1 MKKSLITIYLVIINL
16 MVVAQTN
23 QLVWSNGRLIYGT
36 PIKTIDSLTYGEM
49 ENIDTLFLLLP
60 NSLSN
65 IVHDTIYV
73 DSNDNILIK
82 PNYYNITHSCTEG
95 VVVTLNQTKI
105 TKTTEGGNPTL
116 SSAAQIA
123 TVSLTE
129 GYTLEMVLVTMGETI
144 VNWYAD
150 NKVIIPTN
158 TTITGD
164 IKVVVITK
172 YINSDNTENEEITLL
187 KNNFTAGSK
196 ASLASNAYVANMNQ
210 TLQAYTEVKY
220 IDLILGDTR
229 NSEGDYAIT
238 TPTTIT
244 NVCVW
249 VFNANTNLMIEKLL
263 DNESLTSINSEE
275 VSRHV
280 LRVNVNK
287 HWNVPIYF
295 GYSCTKNNAKSIGY
309 YSESGNYLSGN
320 EFNSDIA
327 LSATNGSV
335 ACQCLIYGKSTK
347 TEQNNSPTNQDNNEV
362 LYASAYGILPGEV
375 DATKVNS
382 LLETASINNKTV
394 RFNDGEYIFSS
405 TMNIPSNVSIIGN
418 TKTIFKLST
427 STSANVLM
435 NLINS
440 DNVYISHIILDGG
453 LISQP
458 NTEGNKIGM
467 SVVSCRSINIEN
479 VEFIGWS
486 KQGLYSKTMSSYGN
500 STDGKFFKQFQIT
513 NCRFYFNYCGNYFDY
528 RCEYSQ
534 LLNCV
539 WGENYIGTIN
549 CGGNNM
555 YVSCQ
560 WNANNIG
567 FKMENSGSNPAH
579 GGCNSCTFN
588 HNYQNAIEINNCV
601 NGWSFDGCQIFYGAI
616 KLNTCKGVIFNG
628 NIWGS
633 CKFHSTYS
641 GVFNQNLITNTY
653 FLTNSADILANND
666 GSTFVFCCLPD
677 HLPSSPSTD
686 TPISII
692 Q

>member
-1 MKKSLITIYLVIINL
+1 
-16 MVVAQTN
+16 
-23 QLVWSNGRLIYGT
+23 
-36 PIKTIDSLTYGEM
+36 
-49 ENIDTLFLLLP
+49 
-60 NSLSN
+60 
-65 IVHDTIYV
+65 
-73 DSNDNILIK
+73 
-82 PNYYNITHSCTEG
+82 
-95 VVVTLNQTKI
+95 
-105 TKTTEGGNPTL
+105 
-116 SSAAQIA
+116 
-123 TVSLTE
+123 
-129 GYTLEMVLVTMGETI
+129 
-144 VNWYAD
+144 
-150 NKVIIPTN
+150 
-158 TTITGD
+158 
-164 IKVVVITK
+164 
-172 YINSDNTENEEITLL
+172 
-187 KNNFTAGSK
+187 
-196 ASLASNAYVANMNQ
+196 
-210 TLQAYTEVKY
+210 
-220 IDLILGDTR
+220 
-229 NSEGDYAIT
+229 
-238 TPTTIT
+238 
-244 NVCVW
+244 
-249 VFNANTNLMIEKLL
+249 
-263 DNESLTSINSEE
+263 
-275 VSRHV
+275 
-280 LRVNVNK
+280 
-287 HWNVPIYF
+287 
-295 GYSCTKNNAKSIGY
+295 
-309 YSESGNYLSGN
+309 
-320 EFNSDIA
+320 
-327 LSATNGSV
+327 
-335 ACQCLIYGKSTK
+335 
-347 TEQNNSPTNQDNNEV
+347 
-362 LYASAYGILPGEV
+362 
-375 DATKVNS
+375 
-382 LLETASINNKTV
+382 
-394 RFNDGEYIFSS
+394 
-405 TMNIPSNVSIIGN
+405 MNIPSNVSIIGN
-418 TKTIFKLST
+418 TKTIFKLSN

-666 GSTFVFCCLPD
+666 GSTFVFCCLPN